1 MALSRF
7 YRPTNYEYMFQF
19 VPKNLEIMDRGLQR
33 AQAKQ
38 DKQVGKLDELSGMIL
53 KQNALEGYD
62 TEVRDQ
68 VVGEVKSFSE
78 EMANTDLTNP
88 ENFRKVNQ
96 FVQQYANDKRLAD
109 IKEALTLAEA
119 GKKTKADYQGT
130 EYGYIAELD
139 PFSPA
144 FNEYATQTGN
154 DKKMAVEFLRG
165 KTSWQKGVNAY
176 ETKEKM
182 FANIAS
188 EGRETLHKL
197 RDEDITVAYE
207 NGWTGV
213 TGDKIRQVAGTEFD
227 DYLRSP
233 AGKQE
238 AIVRSRRNPNIS
250 QEQLAN
256 DMFLDFLQ
264 TGLKREGIK
273 TTTGAATAFNSAEN
287 IKRAKAKDEEI
298 PAPPVIQPSTTDYL
312 NQGFNHTQLNERIN
326 NLSASKDPK
335 DQKVARELKAYKET
349 QLKTIVSNLS
359 SAEQEVVGAT
369 YDKYAI
375 DDKMKREI
383 WKKSS
388 FLNSLEPNPSM
399 ATIEKDLLNMS
410 PSERNRATKEALAS
424 KKGLD
429 YDDIT
434 EKIDKGFKDGTA
446 VQKEEILLPVE
457 NQKVKAYLD
466 KAGTALFTDINFIP
480 SVRRTDT
487 GESVPT
493 PTYSLEEASQKAD
506 PNSYKIIRGKDKYKV
521 EVQFKVPSSKDV
533 AGLTYT
539 LEPVLEDGRVTT
551 ATRDFLLNATKNRA
565 YANQLINE
573 IESQNYA
580 PIGSDEMYSQTQD
593 MGLAREVIGD
603 YNLSPGTSGN
613 TVKINRI
620 NGDKKAS
627 LTYLDVANDINSF
640 IKEGGGTEEIVRTA
654 ASMLKNAGVFNKMR
668 AEKDPSGNIVFM
680 PDVKDA
686 AKSADFT
693 SPSVAQQYLTD
704 LQNIKIISASQ

>member
-7 YRPTNYEYMFQF
+7 YKPTNYEYMSQF

-78 EMANTDLTNP
+78 EMANTDLTSP

-96 FVQQYANDKRLAD
+96 FVQSMANDERLKKINQGLALD
-109 IKEALTLAEA
+109 KEGRELYA
-119 GKKTKADYQGT
+119 KYQEDPDGFK
-130 EYGYIAELD
+130 YVAELD
-139 PFSPA
+139 KYNPA
-144 FNEYATQTGN
+144 KQAYSKQSGDSKRFAADFLAGN
-154 DKKMAVEFLRG
+154 
-165 KTSWQKGVNAY
+165 TTWQAGVDTYKNRERY
-176 ETKEKM
+176 FDHINDEGWQS
-182 FANIAS
+182 IAS
-188 EGRETLHKL
+188 VGQGDLETFYKYG
-197 RDEDITVAYE
+197 A
-207 NGWTGV
+207 TGV
-213 TGDKIRQVAGTEFD
+213 SKNKILQAVASEFD
-227 DYLRSP
+227 DYLTSP
-233 AGKQE
+233 GGKQE
-238 AIVRSRRNPNIS
+238 MIVMSKRNPNLSSENIL
-250 QEQLAN
+250 QEMRQ
-256 DMFLDFLQ
+256 DFIG
-264 TGLKREGIK
+264 TGMKRAGMK
-273 TTTGAATAFNSAEN
+273 SFTDKAGALNSAMKKAGE
-287 IKRAKAKDEEI
+287 KEAKI
-298 PAPPVIQPSTTDYL
+298 PTPPVVQPSTTDYL

-326 NLSASKDPK
+326 TLSTSKDPK

-359 SAEQEVVGAT
+359 PSEQEVVGAT

-410 PSERNRATKEALAS
+410 PSERNRATKEVIAS
-424 KKGLD
+424 QKGLD
-429 YDDIT
+429 YSDIT
-434 EKIDKGFKDGTA
+434 EKIDEGFKAGTI

-457 NQKVKAYLD
+457 NQKIKSYLD

-551 ATRDFLLNATKNRA
+551 ATRNFLLNATDPA
-565 YANQLINE
+565 HAQQLINE

-580 PIGSDEMYSQTQD
+580 PIGSDEIYSQTQD

-654 ASMLKNAGVFNKMR
+654 NTMLKTAGVSNKMR
-668 AEKDPSGNIVFM
+668 MERDPSGNIVFM

-686 AKSADFT
+686 AKSANFT

-704 LQNIKIISASQ
+704 LQNIKIMSASQ

>member
-7 YRPTNYEYMFQF
+7 YRPTNYEYMSQF

-38 DKQVGKLDELSGMIL
+38 DKQVGKLDELHGLIL
-53 KQNALEGYD
+53 KQEANAGWD

-68 VVGEVKSFSE
+68 VVGEVKAFSD

-96 FVQQYANDKRLAD
+96 FVQSMITDKRLAD
-109 IKEALTLAEA
+109 IREGVALAKE
-119 GKKTKADYQGT
+119 GQKTKSEYQGT
-130 EYGYIAELD
+130 EYGYIEELD

-144 FNEYATQTGN
+144 YNQYATQSGD
-154 DKKMAVEFLRG
+154 DKKLSAEFLRG

-182 FANIAS
+182 FANIAPA
-188 EGRETLHKL
+188 GLETLHKL
-197 RDEDITVAYE
+197 RDGDITVAYE

-238 AIVRSRRNPNIS
+238 AAIRIKRNPDIS
-250 QEQLAN
+250 RKQLGD
-256 DMFLDFLQ
+256 DMLLDFLQ
-264 TGLKREGIK
+264 TGLKREGVK
-273 TTTGAATAFNSAEN
+273 YQSGAAAAFNSAEN
-287 IKRAKAKDEEI
+287 IKRAKAKEEEI

-312 NQGFNHTQLNERIN
+312 NQGFTHTQLNERIN
-326 NLSASKDPK
+326 TLSTSKDPK
-335 DQKVARELKAYKET
+335 DQKLARELKAYKET

-359 SAEQEVVGAT
+359 TAEQEVVAAT
-369 YDKYAI
+369 YDKYATN
-375 DDKMKREI
+375 DKMKREI
-383 WKKSS
+383 WENSGL
-388 FLNSLEPNPSM
+388 LNSLDPHMPM
-399 ATIEKDLLNMS
+399 ANVEKNLLKMS
-410 PSERNRATKEALAS
+410 PSERNRVTKQVLA
-424 KKGLD
+424 KQKGLD

-446 VQKEEILLPVE
+446 VQKEEILLSVE
-457 NQKVKAYLD
+457 NQKVKTYLD

-521 EVQFKVPSSKDV
+521 EIQFKVPSSKDV

-551 ATRDFLLNATKNRA
+551 ATRNFLLNATDPA
-565 YANQLINE
+565 TAQQLINE

-593 MGLAREVIGD
+593 MGLAREIIGD
-603 YNLSPGTSGN
+603 YNLSPGTIGN
-613 TVKINRI
+613 TVNINKINK
-620 NGDKKAS
+620 DKKATI
-627 LTYLDVANDINSF
+627 TYLDVANDINSL
-640 IKEGGGTEEIVRTA
+640 IKEAGRTTEIVNTA
-654 ASMLKNAGVFNKMR
+654 AGMLKTAGLFNKMSITT
-668 AEKDPSGNIVFM
+668 DPSGNIIFE

-686 AKSADFT
+686 KKSADFL
-693 SPSVAQQYLTD
+693 SPSIAQQYLTD